1 VNKNKRAT
9 YLQTI
14 SELQRRYLR
23 AQWALKYVVFSL
35 TCTKKESGR
44 LLLVDASPDLLEV
57 KPTVKLVGRRC
68 ARSLAHLL
76 IRVALTRCKVSVTRM
91 GHQHTPCRVFFDGR
105 CTISRWLEHLKG
117 AAEVT
122 RAHLTSL
129 STCCWGEFVQT
140 GTPPLVHLWNDNPFQ
155 TTQCKLWQAYEA
167 FVNVNK
173 HIKPC
178 CTSHSSN
185 NVGAFGLLGNKGMHA
200 YNGNL
205 SSSSSETDSEFDEYM
220 ALLIKNEAAKSSSYC
235 VFTPPLN
242 ADKYWVE
249 VVRGIVAPSDLDI
262 EELLAKNTQLCQAI
276 AWSVTNTTNKNI
288 PSVDEIITI
297 TLARLD
303 KIAGNPNQYPYN
315 NWERAAYHVADTV
328 TSMLYKKNWRKNISQ
343 NPFLDKV
350 PMGELKETPSVNTK
364 NLLFKAARLSSRKK
378 FTVKKCLQQNKCKHI
393 TEINYCLELIS
404 LKPFNHYK
412 WWANG
417 LTSGL
422 KRQLPYMGNHKALQ
436 HVPLRVTNS
445 EEYKVPTCIVQ
456 SSKILKVQQAILV
469 ALILKW
475 NSCSYRTWNPSI
487 IEGNYNV
494 CGGDNY
500 CCPSPHC
507 CKAQM
512 IPLTNR
518 DGQVSCLDRLGSIP
532 CPIQSSANWSAC

>member
-1 VNKNKRAT
+1 
-9 YLQTI
+9 
-14 SELQRRYLR
+14 
-23 AQWALKYVVFSL
+23 
-35 TCTKKESGR
+35 
-44 LLLVDASPDLLEV
+44 
-57 KPTVKLVGRRC
+57 
-68 ARSLAHLL
+68 
-76 IRVALTRCKVSVTRM
+76 
-91 GHQHTPCRVFFDGR
+91 
-105 CTISRWLEHLKG
+105 
-117 AAEVT
+117 
-122 RAHLTSL
+122 
-129 STCCWGEFVQT
+129 
-140 GTPPLVHLWNDNPFQ
+140 
-155 TTQCKLWQAYEA
+155 
-167 FVNVNK
+167 
-173 HIKPC
+173 
-178 CTSHSSN
+178 
-185 NVGAFGLLGNKGMHA
+185 MHA

-364 NLLFKAARLSSRKK
+364 NLLFKAARLS
-378 FTVKKCLQQNKCKHI
+378 
-393 TEINYCLELIS
+393 
-404 LKPFNHYK
+404 
-412 WWANG
+412 
-417 LTSGL
+417 
-422 KRQLPYMGNHKALQ
+422 HKALQ

-500 CCPSPHC
+500 CCPSPYC

-518 DGQVSCLDRLGSIP
+518 DRQVSCLDRLGSIP